1 MSTVESGKVGEG
13 PYYSFEERHR
23 KEFSGKMPGRLSG
36 DSGTT
41 LGSVYRYLITVGIVG
56 SLLMNYISFSH

>member
-1 MSTVESGKVGEG
+1 MRRS
-13 PYYSFEERHR
+13 PYYSFEERHW

-41 LGSVYRYLITVGIVG
+41 LGSVYSYLIIAGLVGI
-56 SLLMNYISFSH
+56 LLMNNISFSH